1 MLVGMVQGSEL
12 MERVRS
18 AQEELGSGD
27 AADALAMVEPLLS
40 ETSEALRSPDFLA
53 APPHTRRQLIEA
65 FCYARVTAVLAL
77 EAAEASEAIPRIR
90 SLAAE
95 ALEVATGDNPAWKV
109 LCAAA
114 EMFARAGDADSA
126 VWAVR
131 AAERLAPQ
139 EEYVVRVRGSLQS
152 MFPAAFTTEGRGQ
165 S

>member
-1 MLVGMVQGSEL
+1 MLAAMGQGAQL

-27 AADALAMVEPLLS
+27 PAEALAMVEPLLS
-40 ETSEALRSPDFLA
+40 ETAEALRSPAFLSA
-53 APPHTRRQLIEA
+53 ARHTRRQLLEA
-65 FCYARVTAVLAL
+65 FCYARVTAILAL
-77 EAAEASEAIPRIR
+77 ESAGAREALPRIR

-95 ALEVATGDNPAWKV
+95 ALEMATHDNPAWKV

-114 EMFARAGDADSA
+114 EMFARAGDADGA

-152 MFPAAFTTEGRGQ
+152 MFPAAFTGESR
-165 S
+165 

>member
-1 MLVGMVQGSEL
+1 MLAAMVQGTQL
-12 MERVRS
+12 MERVRA
-18 AQEELGSGD
+18 AQEELGAGD
-27 AADALAMVEPLLS
+27 AADALAMVEPLVS
-40 ETSEALRSPDFLA
+40 ETAAALASPEFLSA
-53 APPHTRRQLIEA
+53 GPHARRQIVEA
-65 FCYARVTAVLAL
+65 FCYARVTAILAL
-77 EAAEASEAIPRIR
+77 EAAEAREAVPRIR

-95 ALEVATGDNPAWKV
+95 ALEVATADNPAWKV

-152 MFPAAFTTEGRGQ
+152 MFPAAFSEQRR
-165 S
+165 